1 MADYPLGA
9 YHFEVEWGDRRIRFS
24 EVSGLEIE
32 NDVIEYRDGASKEYG
47 SQKMPGRPRYRNIV
61 LKRGVKPD
69 DNEFFEWINTI
80 NMNEVE
86 RRDLTISLLNEEHEP
101 VMVWK
106 VKDAFPVRLSSPE
119 LSATESEVAI
129 ETLEIAHE
137 GLTIE
142 TP

>member
-1 MADYPLGA
+1 MADYPLAG
-9 YHFEVEWGDRRIRFS
+9 YHFQVEWGGSRIGFS

-32 NDVIEYRDGASKEYG
+32 TDVIEYRDGASKEYG
-47 SQKMPGRPRYRNIV
+47 SQKMPGRPHYRNIV
-61 LKRGVKPD
+61 LKRGVEPD

-80 NMNEVE
+80 KMNDVE

-106 VKDAFPVRLSSPE
+106 VRDAFPVRLSGPD

-137 GLTIE
+137 GLVIE
-142 TP
+142 TA